1 MPFDELFRGF
11 SEMIYN
17 GCLPSRR
24 HDLLAGELIKAR
36 LLKASYRFSEA
47 LTAVNG
53 TLRKL
58 PDHPEALFLKAQIL
72 WEGFGRH
79 AEASACLKK
88 VVRMK
93 AMENETFRYWSQN
106 LLKEIAQQRRAQ
118 SRK

>member
-1 MPFDELFRGF
+1 MGLLDEL
-11 SEMIYN
+11 SDIIYN
-17 GCLPSRR
+17 GCLPSLQ

-58 PDHPEALFLKAQIL
+58 ADHPEALFLKAQIL

-79 AEASACLKK
+79 AEAKACLKK
-88 VVRMK
+88 VVSMK
-93 AMENETFRYWSQN
+93 AMKNETFRHWSQN
-106 LLKEIAQQRRAQ
+106 LLEEIAEHRRAK
-118 SRK
+118 RRR